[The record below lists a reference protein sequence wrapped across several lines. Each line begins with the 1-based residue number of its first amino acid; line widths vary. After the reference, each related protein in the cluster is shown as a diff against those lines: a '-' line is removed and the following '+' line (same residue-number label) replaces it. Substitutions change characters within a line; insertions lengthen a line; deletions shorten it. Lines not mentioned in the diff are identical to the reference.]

1 MCRHTHILACL
12 MHETGHVHAILAC
25 TGEPLNT
32 HDTQEMSQ
40 AYTWFTTVHVM
51 WCSYRYSRCRH

>member
-1 MCRHTHILACL
+1 MLACL
-12 MHETGHVHAILAC
+12 MHETWHVHAILAC

-40 AYTWFTTVHVM
+40 AYTWFTTVHALLESPIEEE
-51 WCSYRYSRCRH
+51 WSYQIC